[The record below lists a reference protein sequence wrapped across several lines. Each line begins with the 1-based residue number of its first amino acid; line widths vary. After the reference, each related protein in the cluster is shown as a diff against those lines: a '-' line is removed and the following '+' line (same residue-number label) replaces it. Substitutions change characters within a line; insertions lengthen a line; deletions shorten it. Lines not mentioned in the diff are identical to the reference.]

1 MSQEILQVKDLR
13 VMVEE
18 KEILHGVDFSVSA
31 GETHVLMGPN
41 GAGKSTFGNALM
53 GNPAYVVTDGSI
65 AFRGENL
72 LAKPVNERAKSGL
85 FMTFQNPLEVPGIS
99 LENFMRT
106 ALEQRT
112 GQRIRMW
119 DFRKELKT
127 VLEALQMD
135 MSYALRDL
143 NVGFSGGEKK
153 KAEIL
158 QLLMLKPSLAILDE
172 TDSGLDVDAVRTVSR
187 GVEEFRKNKDA
198 ALIIITH
205 STGILSS
212 LHVDRTHILVD
223 GRIVAEGD
231 AALIEEV
238 NRNGFAEFERAA
250 NADKAAAWTSG
261 ENTARAANAVQ
272 EESAYA

>member
-13 VMVEE
+13 VTVEE
-18 KEILHGVDFSVSA
+18 KEILHGVNFSVNA

-53 GNPAYVVTDGSI
+53 GNPAYAVTDGSI
-65 AFRGENL
+65 TFRGENL

-119 DFRKELKT
+119 DFRKELKG
-127 VLEALQMD
+127 VLAALQMD

-231 AALIEEV
+231 AGLIEEV
-238 NRNGFAEFERAA
+238 NRNGFAAFE
-250 NADKAAAWTSG
+250 KAARTGG
-261 ENTARAANAVQ
+261 EAAENMARAANALQ
-272 EESAYA
+272 EETAYA